1 MFNVVL
7 TMLYY
12 NNHPLSNICLM
23 NGQMQGF
30 VTASF
35 RKEVARVSTRE
46 QSKGMKFLWCPGYFD
61 KPFLSFLFIKNCLLV
76 SVQMILLIIRL
87 FIYLAFHFFALAI
100 RFYSYLK
107 KYLSHS
113 FGSTIIFNAEVNSF
127 QRVVL
132 QCCTIIITPVV
143 K

>member
-1 MFNVVL
+1 MYVTNTKYESYNKVL
-7 TMLYY
+7 TITL
-12 NNHPLSNICLM
+12 L
-23 NGQMQGF
+23 
-30 VTASF
+30 
-35 RKEVARVSTRE
+35 
-46 QSKGMKFLWCPGYFD
+46 
-61 KPFLSFLFIKNCLLV
+61 KNCLLV

-107 KYLSHS
+107 KFLSQS
-113 FGSTIIFNAEVNSF
+113 FGSTIILKQRSIAF

-143 K
+143 KQNTFSLFFYSLYPAAQFG